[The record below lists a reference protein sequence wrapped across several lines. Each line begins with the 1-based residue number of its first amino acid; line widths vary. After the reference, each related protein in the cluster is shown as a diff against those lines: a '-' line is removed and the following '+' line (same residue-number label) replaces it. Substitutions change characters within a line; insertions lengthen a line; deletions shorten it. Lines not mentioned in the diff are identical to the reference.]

1 MNPTSLSLP
10 GRQPALLQAVPAA
23 AVFSDD
29 VPGEG
34 IR

>member
-1 MNPTSLSLP
+1 MNPTSIPLP

-23 AVFSDD
+23 AVFSDG